1 MMQVNLQVFTAMLDL
16 GADPQQAV
24 EASRWTSVQQGQ
36 GANWPHDGDCPA
48 HRRAGVWPGRG
59 ARVGGARAPAQS
71 RGSTEGP
78 SCSVQAIRVAEN
90 GMRIAGSDP
99 WRDGWAVAW

>member
-1 MMQVNLQVFTAMLDL
+1 MQVNLQVLTAMLDL

-24 EASRWTSVQQGQ
+24 EAPRWTSVQQGQ
-36 GANWPHDGDCPA
+36 GANWPHDGDCRLTVEPGFGQDVA
-48 HRRAGVWPGRG
+48 RGLEALGHRLN
-59 ARVGGARAPAQS
+59 RVGPL
-71 RGSTEGP
+71 EGP
-78 SCSVQAIRVAEN
+78 SCSVQALRVAEN